1 MCGFL
6 FIYTLMRYIKLFE
19 TFYVGKQWTSGKGGR
34 DALSAN
40 VVVPMITL
48 PYDDEDVAYNKGY
61 DAFELGDTENPY
73 ELEQYTNPNLIVAW
87 ERGFKTAEK
96 NSHL

>member
-1 MCGFL
+1 
-6 FIYTLMRYIKLFE
+6 MRYIKLFE

-34 DALSAN
+34 DALSNN

-73 ELEQYTNPNLIVAW
+73 ELEQYPNPNLVVAW
-87 ERGFKTAEK
+87 QQGFKTAEK

>member
-1 MCGFL
+1 
-6 FIYTLMRYIKLFE
+6 
-19 TFYVGKQWTSGKGGR
+19 
-34 DALSAN
+34 
-40 VVVPMITL
+40 MITL